1 MAPVEIVNN
10 VLAPQNQPVEPLG
23 EPSVSRQIAV
33 SATSVN
39 TAMTPT
45 CRRLSMRTTI
55 DVFYRIGRTSQTAVL
70 TDHLLA
76 AGERIDIS
84 TMPNCN
90 IAFRTAS
97 GTGTVY
103 ISELQ

>member
-1 MAPVEIVNN
+1 
-10 VLAPQNQPVEPLG
+10 
-23 EPSVSRQIAV
+23 
-33 SATSVN
+33 
-39 TAMTPT
+39 
-45 CRRLSMRTTI
+45 MRSTI
-55 DVFYRIGRTSQTAVL
+55 DAFYRIGQSAQTAVV

-84 TMPNCN
+84 TMINCN

>member
-1 MAPVEIVNN
+1 
-10 VLAPQNQPVEPLG
+10 
-23 EPSVSRQIAV
+23 
-33 SATSVN
+33 
-39 TAMTPT
+39 
-45 CRRLSMRTTI
+45 MRATI
-55 DVFYRIGRTSQTAVL
+55 DAFYRIGQSAQTAVA

-84 TMPNCN
+84 IMVNCN

>member
-1 MAPVEIVNN
+1 
-10 VLAPQNQPVEPLG
+10 
-23 EPSVSRQIAV
+23 
-33 SATSVN
+33 
-39 TAMTPT
+39 
-45 CRRLSMRTTI
+45 MRTTV
-55 DVFYRIGRTSQTAVL
+55 DAFYRIGRIAQTAVV

-84 TMPNCN
+84 IMPNCN
-90 IAFRTAS
+90 IAFRTLS